1 METWTMVGAKRAR
14 NAERPTQPSLD
25 LTSRAPWFY
34 PDPHRVRQGGVD
46 PSGDRPCRFLGVS
59 PGLGRDAW
67 KLSEHLTVVS

>member
-34 PDPHRVRQGGVD
+34 PDPN
-46 PSGDRPCRFLGVS
+46 S
-59 PGLGRDAW
+59 
-67 KLSEHLTVVS
+67 LTVNARAEECSNLATQMTELIAKFKI

>member
-34 PDPHRVRQGGVD
+34 PDPSLDGSTRASPPWD
-46 PSGDRPCRFLGVS
+46 PKRLPNTVLAWSGTKGTSYPLG
-59 PGLGRDAW
+59 
-67 KLSEHLTVVS
+67 